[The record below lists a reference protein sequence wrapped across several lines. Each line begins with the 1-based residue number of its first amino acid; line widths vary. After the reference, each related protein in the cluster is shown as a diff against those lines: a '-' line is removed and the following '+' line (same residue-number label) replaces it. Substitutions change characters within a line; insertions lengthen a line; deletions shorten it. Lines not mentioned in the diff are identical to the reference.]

1 MKIAL
6 AGNPNSG
13 KTTLYNA
20 LTGKQEYVGNWAG
33 VTVSKKEAK
42 LKESLGNNIDIVD
55 LPGAYSIR
63 PYTSEESITTDFIKT
78 ENPDVIINVVDST
91 NLNRSLFFTT
101 QLLELNIPV
110 VVALNKVDISKNVTD
125 IDVSKLEKELN
136 CKVVEISAAKN
147 EGLKNLIN
155 VASESSKL
163 KEQKNLFKELSNIH
177 NEEKQDKKRYSIVNN
192 IISKVENRIIR
203 HNEETLEDKIDR
215 FVTNPIIGTGLFILI
230 MAFIFDLSI
239 NTLGPL
245 VADALVGFIE
255 NFQNAVSGQLAS
267 MGTSDFL
274 NSLLTDGIIGGVG
287 AVVGFVPL
295 VMVLMFMLSL
305 VEDSG
310 FMARI
315 ALIFDPLFRKVGL
328 SGKSIIPMIVGY
340 GCSIPGIM
348 ATRTIKDEKQRR
360 LTAMLTPFVP
370 CGAKIPI
377 IALFTAAFFPEQ
389 GYMFPLTYIVAFTVI
404 ICVGLIL
411 KKVTG
416 ADNIKNYF
424 IIELPQYR
432 IPSIKRAFFK
442 MLETGKDFITRAG
455 TIIIVCNTVVFIMS
469 SFNFKLQLVE
479 DAVNTSILANVA
491 TPFAFLLIPVGIG
504 VWQLS
509 AAAITGFIAKEEVV
523 GTLAVVYSMGAAI
536 NSDFELVNAMTVRE
550 TMGITAVSALAFMFF
565 NLFTPPCFA
574 AIGAMKSEMKS
585 NKWLLK
591 SVLLQL
597 SVGYIV
603 AMITYQVGTILVYK
617 ELAQGFIPAVIILA
631 LAVVIH
637 NIYGYLCGYFGG
649 KAVGF
654 KERKRRTLSIETGMK
669 NATLAT
675 VLAAAHFAPEA
686 AIAPAI
692 AGIWHAFS
700 VSVLA
705 NYWGNK
711 EITDEDDEEVKESLE

>member
-110 VVALNKVDISKNVTD
+110 VVALNKADISKNVTD
-125 IDVSKLEKELN
+125 IDVNKLEKELN

-147 EGLKNLIN
+147 EGLKNLIKI
-155 VASESSKL
+155 ACESSKL

-177 NEEKQDKKRYSIVNN
+177 NEEKQDKERYSIVNN

-203 HNEETLEDKIDR
+203 HNEETLEDKIDK

-504 VWQLS
+504 VWQLA

-536 NSDFELVNAMTVRE
+536 NSDFELVNAMTVQE

-631 LAVVIH
+631 LAVFYVVYKIKSNKVIESE
-637 NIYGYLCGYFGG
+637 
-649 KAVGF
+649 K
-654 KERKRRTLSIETGMK
+654 K
-669 NATLAT
+669 
-675 VLAAAHFAPEA
+675 
-686 AIAPAI
+686 
-692 AGIWHAFS
+692 
-700 VSVLA
+700 VSKVQ
-705 NYWGNK
+705 
-711 EITDEDDEEVKESLE
+711 VQ

>member
-110 VVALNKVDISKNVTD
+110 VVALNKTDISKNVTD
-125 IDVSKLEKELN
+125 IDVNKLEKELN

-147 EGLKNLIN
+147 EGLKNLIKI
-155 VASESSKL
+155 ACESSKL

-177 NEEKQDKKRYSIVNN
+177 NEEKQDKERYSIVNN

-203 HNEETLEDKIDR
+203 HNEETLEDKIDK

-377 IALFTAAFFPEQ
+377 IALFTAAFFKEQ

-504 VWQLS
+504 VWQLA

-536 NSDFELVNAMTVRE
+536 NSDFELVNAMTVQE

-631 LAVVIH
+631 LAVLYVVYKIKS
-637 NIYGYLCGYFGG
+637 N
-649 KAVGF
+649 K
-654 KERKRRTLSIETGMK
+654 
-669 NATLAT
+669 
-675 VLAAAHFAPEA
+675 
-686 AIAPAI
+686 
-692 AGIWHAFS
+692 
-700 VSVLA
+700 VS
-705 NYWGNK
+705 
-711 EITDEDDEEVKESLE
+711 ESEKKVSKVQVQ

>member
-110 VVALNKVDISKNVTD
+110 VVALNKTDISKNVTD
-125 IDVSKLEKELN
+125 IDVNKLEKELN

-147 EGLKNLIN
+147 EGLKNLIKI
-155 VASESSKL
+155 ACESSKL

-203 HNEETLEDKIDR
+203 HNEETLEDKIDK

-504 VWQLS
+504 VWQLA

-536 NSDFELVNAMTVRE
+536 NSDFELVNAMTVQE

-631 LAVVIH
+631 LAVFYVVYKIKS
-637 NIYGYLCGYFGG
+637 N
-649 KAVGF
+649 K
-654 KERKRRTLSIETGMK
+654 
-669 NATLAT
+669 
-675 VLAAAHFAPEA
+675 
-686 AIAPAI
+686 
-692 AGIWHAFS
+692 
-700 VSVLA
+700 VS
-705 NYWGNK
+705 
-711 EITDEDDEEVKESLE
+711 ESEKKVSKVQVQ

>member
-110 VVALNKVDISKNVTD
+110 VVALNKTDISKNVTD
-125 IDVSKLEKELN
+125 IDVNKLEKELN

-147 EGLKNLIN
+147 EGLKSLIK

-203 HNEETLEDKIDR
+203 HNEETLEDKIDK

-377 IALFTAAFFPEQ
+377 IALFTAAFFKEQ

-504 VWQLS
+504 VWQLA

-536 NSDFELVNAMTVRE
+536 NSDFELVNAMTVQE

-631 LAVVIH
+631 LAVFYVVYKIKS
-637 NIYGYLCGYFGG
+637 N
-649 KAVGF
+649 K
-654 KERKRRTLSIETGMK
+654 
-669 NATLAT
+669 
-675 VLAAAHFAPEA
+675 
-686 AIAPAI
+686 
-692 AGIWHAFS
+692 
-700 VSVLA
+700 VS
-705 NYWGNK
+705 
-711 EITDEDDEEVKESLE
+711 ESEKKVSKVQVQ

>member
-245 VADALVGFIE
+245 VADALVGFIK

-274 NSLLTDGIIGGVG
+274 NALLTDGIIGGVG

-370 CGAKIPI
+370 CGAKLPI

-389 GYMFPLTYIVAFTVI
+389 GYMFPITYIVAFSVI

-536 NSDFELVNAMTVRE
+536 NSDFELVNAMTVQE

-631 LAVVIH
+631 LAVFYVVYKIKS
-637 NIYGYLCGYFGG
+637 N
-649 KAVGF
+649 K
-654 KERKRRTLSIETGMK
+654 
-669 NATLAT
+669 
-675 VLAAAHFAPEA
+675 
-686 AIAPAI
+686 
-692 AGIWHAFS
+692 
-700 VSVLA
+700 VS
-705 NYWGNK
+705 
-711 EITDEDDEEVKESLE
+711 ESEKKVSKVQVQ

>member
-147 EGLKNLIN
+147 EGIKNLIN

-536 NSDFELVNAMTVRE
+536 NSDFELVNAMTVKE

-631 LAVVIH
+631 LAVFYVVYKIKS
-637 NIYGYLCGYFGG
+637 N
-649 KAVGF
+649 K
-654 KERKRRTLSIETGMK
+654 
-669 NATLAT
+669 
-675 VLAAAHFAPEA
+675 
-686 AIAPAI
+686 
-692 AGIWHAFS
+692 
-700 VSVLA
+700 VS
-705 NYWGNK
+705 
-711 EITDEDDEEVKESLE
+711 ESEKKVSKVQVQ

>member
-315 ALIFDPLFRKVGL
+315 ALIFDPLFRKIGL

-479 DAVNTSILANVA
+479 DAVNTSILANIA

-536 NSDFELVNAMTVRE
+536 NSDFELVNAMTVKE

-631 LAVVIH
+631 LAVFYVVYKIKS
-637 NIYGYLCGYFGG
+637 N
-649 KAVGF
+649 K
-654 KERKRRTLSIETGMK
+654 
-669 NATLAT
+669 
-675 VLAAAHFAPEA
+675 
-686 AIAPAI
+686 
-692 AGIWHAFS
+692 
-700 VSVLA
+700 VS
-705 NYWGNK
+705 
-711 EITDEDDEEVKESLE
+711 ESEKKVSKVQVQ

>member
-274 NSLLTDGIIGGVG
+274 NALLTDGIIGGVG

-315 ALIFDPLFRKVGL
+315 ALIFDPLFRKIGL

-370 CGAKIPI
+370 CGAKLPI

-389 GYMFPLTYIVAFTVI
+389 GYMFPITYIVAFSVI

-504 VWQLS
+504 VWQLA

-536 NSDFELVNAMTVRE
+536 NSDFELVNAMTVKE

-631 LAVVIH
+631 LAVFYVVYKIKS
-637 NIYGYLCGYFGG
+637 N
-649 KAVGF
+649 K
-654 KERKRRTLSIETGMK
+654 
-669 NATLAT
+669 
-675 VLAAAHFAPEA
+675 
-686 AIAPAI
+686 
-692 AGIWHAFS
+692 
-700 VSVLA
+700 VS
-705 NYWGNK
+705 
-711 EITDEDDEEVKESLE
+711 ESEKKVSKVQVQ

>member
-110 VVALNKVDISKNVTD
+110 VVALNKTDISKNVTD
-125 IDVSKLEKELN
+125 IDVNKLEKELN

-203 HNEETLEDKIDR
+203 HNEETLEDKIDK

-315 ALIFDPLFRKVGL
+315 ALIFDPLFRKIGL

-504 VWQLS
+504 VWQLA

-536 NSDFELVNAMTVRE
+536 NSDFELVNAMTVQE

-631 LAVVIH
+631 LAVFYVVYKIKS
-637 NIYGYLCGYFGG
+637 N
-649 KAVGF
+649 K
-654 KERKRRTLSIETGMK
+654 
-669 NATLAT
+669 
-675 VLAAAHFAPEA
+675 
-686 AIAPAI
+686 
-692 AGIWHAFS
+692 
-700 VSVLA
+700 VS
-705 NYWGNK
+705 
-711 EITDEDDEEVKESLE
+711 ESEKKVSKVQVQ

>member
-360 LTAMLTPFVP
+360 LTAMLTPFVA

-504 VWQLS
+504 VWQLA

-536 NSDFELVNAMTVRE
+536 NSDFELVNAMTVKE

-631 LAVVIH
+631 LAVFYVVYKIKS
-637 NIYGYLCGYFGG
+637 N
-649 KAVGF
+649 K
-654 KERKRRTLSIETGMK
+654 
-669 NATLAT
+669 
-675 VLAAAHFAPEA
+675 
-686 AIAPAI
+686 
-692 AGIWHAFS
+692 
-700 VSVLA
+700 VS
-705 NYWGNK
+705 
-711 EITDEDDEEVKESLE
+711 ESEKKVSKVQVQ

>member
-125 IDVSKLEKELN
+125 IDINKLEKELN

-147 EGLKNLIN
+147 EGLKNLIK

-163 KEQKNLFKELSNIH
+163 KEQNNLFKELSNIH

-230 MAFIFDLSI
+230 MAFIFNLSI

-245 VADALVGFIE
+245 VADTLVGYIE
-255 NFQNAVSGQLAS
+255 NFQDAVSGLLAS
-267 MGTSDFL
+267 IGTSDFL

-295 VMVLMFMLSL
+295 VMVLMFLLSL

-370 CGAKIPI
+370 CGAKLPI

-389 GYMFPLTYIVAFTVI
+389 GYMFPLTYLVAFTVI

-479 DAVNTSILANVA
+479 DAVNTSILANIA

-504 VWQLS
+504 VWQLA

-536 NSDFELVNAMTVRE
+536 NSDFELVNAMAVQE
-550 TMGITAVSALAFMFF
+550 TMAITAVSALSFMFF

-591 SVLLQL
+591 SILLQL

-617 ELAQGFIPAVIILA
+617 ELGQGFIPAVIILA
-631 LAVVIH
+631 LAA
-637 NIYGYLCGYFGG
+637 IYIVY
-649 KAVGF
+649 KI
-654 KERKRRTLSIETGMK
+654 KSNK
-669 NATLAT
+669 
-675 VLAAAHFAPEA
+675 
-686 AIAPAI
+686 
-692 AGIWHAFS
+692 
-700 VSVLA
+700 VS
-705 NYWGNK
+705 
-711 EITDEDDEEVKESLE
+711 ESEKKVSKVQVQ

>member
-125 IDVSKLEKELN
+125 IDVNKLEKELN

-631 LAVVIH
+631 LAVFYVVYKIKS
-637 NIYGYLCGYFGG
+637 N
-649 KAVGF
+649 K
-654 KERKRRTLSIETGMK
+654 
-669 NATLAT
+669 
-675 VLAAAHFAPEA
+675 
-686 AIAPAI
+686 
-692 AGIWHAFS
+692 
-700 VSVLA
+700 VS
-705 NYWGNK
+705 
-711 EITDEDDEEVKESLE
+711 ESEKKVSKVQVQ

>member
-155 VASESSKL
+155 VACESSKL

-315 ALIFDPLFRKVGL
+315 ALIFDPLFRKIGL

-370 CGAKIPI
+370 CGAKLPI

-389 GYMFPLTYIVAFTVI
+389 GYMFPITYIVAFTVI
-404 ICVGLIL
+404 ICMGLIL

-536 NSDFELVNAMTVRE
+536 NSDFELVNAMTVKE

-631 LAVVIH
+631 LAVFYVVYKIKS
-637 NIYGYLCGYFGG
+637 N
-649 KAVGF
+649 K
-654 KERKRRTLSIETGMK
+654 
-669 NATLAT
+669 
-675 VLAAAHFAPEA
+675 
-686 AIAPAI
+686 
-692 AGIWHAFS
+692 
-700 VSVLA
+700 VS
-705 NYWGNK
+705 
-711 EITDEDDEEVKESLE
+711 ESEKKVSKVQVQ

>member
-155 VASESSKL
+155 AASESSKL

-315 ALIFDPLFRKVGL
+315 ALIFDPLFRKIGL

-370 CGAKIPI
+370 CGAKLPI

-389 GYMFPLTYIVAFTVI
+389 GYMFPITYIVAFSVI

-504 VWQLS
+504 VWQLA

-536 NSDFELVNAMTVRE
+536 NSDFELVNAMTVQE

-631 LAVVIH
+631 LAVFYVVYKIKS
-637 NIYGYLCGYFGG
+637 N
-649 KAVGF
+649 K
-654 KERKRRTLSIETGMK
+654 
-669 NATLAT
+669 
-675 VLAAAHFAPEA
+675 
-686 AIAPAI
+686 
-692 AGIWHAFS
+692 
-700 VSVLA
+700 VS
-705 NYWGNK
+705 
-711 EITDEDDEEVKESLE
+711 ESEKKVSKVQVQ

>member
-101 QLLELNIPV
+101 QLLELNMPV

-370 CGAKIPI
+370 CGAKLPI
-377 IALFTAAFFPEQ
+377 IALFTAAFFKEQ

-536 NSDFELVNAMTVRE
+536 NSDFELVNAMTVKE

-631 LAVVIH
+631 LAVFYVVYKIKS
-637 NIYGYLCGYFGG
+637 N
-649 KAVGF
+649 K
-654 KERKRRTLSIETGMK
+654 
-669 NATLAT
+669 
-675 VLAAAHFAPEA
+675 
-686 AIAPAI
+686 
-692 AGIWHAFS
+692 
-700 VSVLA
+700 VS
-705 NYWGNK
+705 
-711 EITDEDDEEVKESLE
+711 ESEKKVSKVQVQ

>member
-315 ALIFDPLFRKVGL
+315 ALIFDPLFRKIGL

-631 LAVVIH
+631 LAVFYVVYKIKS
-637 NIYGYLCGYFGG
+637 N
-649 KAVGF
+649 K
-654 KERKRRTLSIETGMK
+654 
-669 NATLAT
+669 
-675 VLAAAHFAPEA
+675 
-686 AIAPAI
+686 
-692 AGIWHAFS
+692 
-700 VSVLA
+700 VS
-705 NYWGNK
+705 
-711 EITDEDDEEVKESLE
+711 ESEKKVSKVQVQ

>member
-274 NSLLTDGIIGGVG
+274 NALLTDGIIGGVG

-315 ALIFDPLFRKVGL
+315 ALIFDPLFRKIGL

-370 CGAKIPI
+370 CGAKLPI

-389 GYMFPLTYIVAFTVI
+389 GYMFPITYIVAFSVI

-536 NSDFELVNAMTVRE
+536 NSDFELVNAMTVQE

-631 LAVVIH
+631 LAVFYVVYKIKS
-637 NIYGYLCGYFGG
+637 N
-649 KAVGF
+649 K
-654 KERKRRTLSIETGMK
+654 
-669 NATLAT
+669 
-675 VLAAAHFAPEA
+675 
-686 AIAPAI
+686 
-692 AGIWHAFS
+692 
-700 VSVLA
+700 VS
-705 NYWGNK
+705 
-711 EITDEDDEEVKESLE
+711 ESEKKVSKVQVQ

>member
-203 HNEETLEDKIDR
+203 HNEETLEDKIDK

-315 ALIFDPLFRKVGL
+315 ALIFDPLFRKIGL

-370 CGAKIPI
+370 CGAKLPI
-377 IALFTAAFFPEQ
+377 IALFTAAFFKEQ

-479 DAVNTSILANVA
+479 DAVNTSILANIA

-504 VWQLS
+504 VWQLA

-536 NSDFELVNAMTVRE
+536 NSDFELVNAMTVKE

-631 LAVVIH
+631 LAVFYVVYKIKS
-637 NIYGYLCGYFGG
+637 N
-649 KAVGF
+649 K
-654 KERKRRTLSIETGMK
+654 
-669 NATLAT
+669 
-675 VLAAAHFAPEA
+675 
-686 AIAPAI
+686 
-692 AGIWHAFS
+692 
-700 VSVLA
+700 VS
-705 NYWGNK
+705 
-711 EITDEDDEEVKESLE
+711 ESEKKVSKVQVQ

>member
-110 VVALNKVDISKNVTD
+110 VVALNKIDISKNVTD
-125 IDVSKLEKELN
+125 IDVNKLEKELN

-203 HNEETLEDKIDR
+203 HNEETLEDKIDK

-370 CGAKIPI
+370 CGAKLPI
-377 IALFTAAFFPEQ
+377 IALFTAAFFKEQ

-504 VWQLS
+504 VWQLA

-536 NSDFELVNAMTVRE
+536 NSDFELVNAMTVQE

-631 LAVVIH
+631 LAVFYVVYKIKS
-637 NIYGYLCGYFGG
+637 N
-649 KAVGF
+649 K
-654 KERKRRTLSIETGMK
+654 
-669 NATLAT
+669 
-675 VLAAAHFAPEA
+675 
-686 AIAPAI
+686 
-692 AGIWHAFS
+692 
-700 VSVLA
+700 VS
-705 NYWGNK
+705 
-711 EITDEDDEEVKESLE
+711 ESEKKVSKVQVQ

>member
-42 LKESLGNNIDIVD
+42 LKNSLGKGIDIID

-63 PYTSEESITTDFIKT
+63 PYTSEESITTDFIKNA
-78 ENPDVIINVVDST
+78 NPDVIINVVDST

-101 QLLELNIPV
+101 QLLEIGIPV
-110 VVALNKVDISKNVTD
+110 VVALNKADISKSITD
-125 IDVSKLEKELN
+125 IDTDKLEKNLK
-136 CKVVEISAAKN
+136 CKVVELSAAKN
-147 EGLKNLIN
+147 EGLESLITQSLKSSELKIQEN
-155 VASESSKL
+155 VFDKLSKI
-163 KEQKNLFKELSNIH
+163 N
-177 NEEKQDKKRYSIVNN
+177 NENEQDKERYKIVNS
-192 IISKVENRIIR
+192 IIDKVEKRIIKT
-203 HNEETLEDKIDR
+203 HEETLEDKVDK
-215 FVTNPIIGTGLFILI
+215 FVTNPIIGTGIFVLI
-230 MAFIFDLSI
+230 MAIIFNLAI

-255 NFQNAVSGQLAS
+255 SFQGTISDQLAN

-274 NSLLTDGIIGGVG
+274 NALLTDGIIGGVG

-295 VMVLMFMLSL
+295 VMVLMFLLSL

-360 LTAMLTPFVP
+360 LTALLTPFVP

-377 IALFTAAFFPEQ
+377 IALFTAAFFPNQ
-389 GYMFPLTYIVAFTVI
+389 SFLFPLTYLIAFGVI
-404 ICVGLIL
+404 IGVGLLL
-411 KKVTG
+411 KKATG
-416 ADNIKNYF
+416 TKNFKNYF

-432 IPSIKRAFFK
+432 IPSIKKAFLK
-442 MLETGKDFITRAG
+442 MLETGKDFIMRAG
-455 TIIIVCNTVVFIMS
+455 TIIIVCNTVVFLMS

-479 DAVNTSILANVA
+479 EAVNTSILATIA
-491 TPFAFLLIPVGIG
+491 TPFAVLLIPVGIG
-504 VWQLS
+504 VWQLA

-523 GTLAVVYSMGAAI
+523 GTLAVVYSMSSAI
-536 NSDFELVNAMTVRE
+536 NGDFELVNGMMVQE
-550 TMGITAVSALAFMFF
+550 VMGITSVAAFSFMLF
-565 NLFTPPCFA
+565 NLLTPPCFA

-585 NKWLLK
+585 NNWLRK
-591 SVLLQL
+591 AILLQL

-603 AMITYQVGTILVYK
+603 SMVVYQVGTIIVYK
-617 ELAQGFIPAVIILA
+617 QLAEGFIPAVIILLIA
-631 LAVVIH
+631 IVFV
-637 NIYGYLCGYFGG
+637 GY
-649 KAVGF
+649 KI
-654 KERKRRTLSIETGMK
+654 KS
-669 NATLAT
+669 N
-675 VLAAAHFAPEA
+675 
-686 AIAPAI
+686 
-692 AGIWHAFS
+692 
-700 VSVLA
+700 
-705 NYWGNK
+705 N
-711 EITDEDDEEVKESLE
+711 TDEKVVSKVVVE

>member
-203 HNEETLEDKIDR
+203 HNEETLEDKIDK

-315 ALIFDPLFRKVGL
+315 ALIFDPLFRKIGL

-504 VWQLS
+504 VWQLA

-536 NSDFELVNAMTVRE
+536 NSDFELVNAMTVQE

-631 LAVVIH
+631 LAVFYVVYKIKS
-637 NIYGYLCGYFGG
+637 N
-649 KAVGF
+649 K
-654 KERKRRTLSIETGMK
+654 
-669 NATLAT
+669 
-675 VLAAAHFAPEA
+675 
-686 AIAPAI
+686 
-692 AGIWHAFS
+692 
-700 VSVLA
+700 VS
-705 NYWGNK
+705 
-711 EITDEDDEEVKESLE
+711 ESEKKVSKVQVQ

>member
-348 ATRTIKDEKQRR
+348 ATRSIKDEKQRR

-389 GYMFPLTYIVAFTVI
+389 GYMFPLTYIVAFSVI

-536 NSDFELVNAMTVRE
+536 NSDFELVNAMTVQE

-631 LAVVIH
+631 LAVFYVVYKIKS
-637 NIYGYLCGYFGG
+637 N
-649 KAVGF
+649 K
-654 KERKRRTLSIETGMK
+654 
-669 NATLAT
+669 
-675 VLAAAHFAPEA
+675 
-686 AIAPAI
+686 
-692 AGIWHAFS
+692 
-700 VSVLA
+700 VS
-705 NYWGNK
+705 
-711 EITDEDDEEVKESLE
+711 ESEKKVSKVQVQ

>member
-245 VADALVGFIE
+245 VADALVGFIK

-274 NSLLTDGIIGGVG
+274 NALLTDGIIGGVG

-315 ALIFDPLFRKVGL
+315 ALIFDPLFRKIGL

-479 DAVNTSILANVA
+479 DAVNTSILANIA
-491 TPFAFLLIPVGIG
+491 TPFAFLLIPVGRG
-504 VWQLS
+504 VWQLA

-536 NSDFELVNAMTVRE
+536 NSDFELVNAMTVKE

-631 LAVVIH
+631 LAVFYVVYKIKS
-637 NIYGYLCGYFGG
+637 N
-649 KAVGF
+649 K
-654 KERKRRTLSIETGMK
+654 
-669 NATLAT
+669 
-675 VLAAAHFAPEA
+675 
-686 AIAPAI
+686 
-692 AGIWHAFS
+692 
-700 VSVLA
+700 VS
-705 NYWGNK
+705 
-711 EITDEDDEEVKESLE
+711 ESEKKVSKVQVQ

>member
-163 KEQKNLFKELSNIH
+163 KEQNNLFKELSNIH

-315 ALIFDPLFRKVGL
+315 ALIFDPLFRKIGL

-370 CGAKIPI
+370 CGAKLPI

-389 GYMFPLTYIVAFTVI
+389 GYMFPITYIVAFSVI

-536 NSDFELVNAMTVRE
+536 NSDFELVNAMTVQE

-631 LAVVIH
+631 LAVFYVVYKIKS
-637 NIYGYLCGYFGG
+637 N
-649 KAVGF
+649 K
-654 KERKRRTLSIETGMK
+654 
-669 NATLAT
+669 
-675 VLAAAHFAPEA
+675 
-686 AIAPAI
+686 
-692 AGIWHAFS
+692 
-700 VSVLA
+700 VS
-705 NYWGNK
+705 
-711 EITDEDDEEVKESLE
+711 ESEKKVSKVQVQ

>member
-203 HNEETLEDKIDR
+203 HNEETLEDKIDK

-315 ALIFDPLFRKVGL
+315 ALIFDPLFRKIGL

-340 GCSIPGIM
+340 GCSIPGIL

-370 CGAKIPI
+370 CGAKLPI
-377 IALFTAAFFPEQ
+377 IALFTAAFFKEQ

-631 LAVVIH
+631 LAVFYVVYKIKS
-637 NIYGYLCGYFGG
+637 N
-649 KAVGF
+649 K
-654 KERKRRTLSIETGMK
+654 
-669 NATLAT
+669 
-675 VLAAAHFAPEA
+675 
-686 AIAPAI
+686 
-692 AGIWHAFS
+692 
-700 VSVLA
+700 VS
-705 NYWGNK
+705 
-711 EITDEDDEEVKESLE
+711 ESEKKVSKVQVQ

>member
-155 VASESSKL
+155 VACESSKL

-203 HNEETLEDKIDR
+203 HNEETLEDKIDK

-370 CGAKIPI
+370 CGAKLPI

-479 DAVNTSILANVA
+479 DAVNTSILANIA

-504 VWQLS
+504 VWQLA

-536 NSDFELVNAMTVRE
+536 NSDFELVNAMTVQE

-631 LAVVIH
+631 LAVFYVVYKIKS
-637 NIYGYLCGYFGG
+637 N
-649 KAVGF
+649 KVNESE
-654 KERKRRTLSIETGMK
+654 KK
-669 NATLAT
+669 
-675 VLAAAHFAPEA
+675 
-686 AIAPAI
+686 
-692 AGIWHAFS
+692 
-700 VSVLA
+700 VSKVQ
-705 NYWGNK
+705 
-711 EITDEDDEEVKESLE
+711 VQ

>member
-315 ALIFDPLFRKVGL
+315 ALIFDPLFRKIGL

-370 CGAKIPI
+370 CGAKLPI

-389 GYMFPLTYIVAFTVI
+389 GYMFPITYIVAFSVI

-536 NSDFELVNAMTVRE
+536 NSDFELVNAMTVKE

-631 LAVVIH
+631 LAVFYVVYKIKS
-637 NIYGYLCGYFGG
+637 N
-649 KAVGF
+649 K
-654 KERKRRTLSIETGMK
+654 
-669 NATLAT
+669 
-675 VLAAAHFAPEA
+675 
-686 AIAPAI
+686 
-692 AGIWHAFS
+692 
-700 VSVLA
+700 VS
-705 NYWGNK
+705 
-711 EITDEDDEEVKESLE
+711 ESEKKVSKVQVQ

>member
-110 VVALNKVDISKNVTD
+110 VVALNKTDISKNVTD
-125 IDVSKLEKELN
+125 IDVNKLEKELN

-155 VASESSKL
+155 VACESSKL

-203 HNEETLEDKIDR
+203 HNEETLEDKIDK

-315 ALIFDPLFRKVGL
+315 ALIFDPLFRKIGL

-504 VWQLS
+504 VWQLA

-536 NSDFELVNAMTVRE
+536 NSDFELVNAMTVQE

-631 LAVVIH
+631 LAVFYVVYKIKS
-637 NIYGYLCGYFGG
+637 N
-649 KAVGF
+649 K
-654 KERKRRTLSIETGMK
+654 
-669 NATLAT
+669 
-675 VLAAAHFAPEA
+675 
-686 AIAPAI
+686 
-692 AGIWHAFS
+692 
-700 VSVLA
+700 VS
-705 NYWGNK
+705 
-711 EITDEDDEEVKESLE
+711 ESEKKVSKVQVQ

>member
-33 VTVSKKEAK
+33 VTVSKKEAD
-42 LKESLGNNIDIVD
+42 LKSSLGKDITVID

-63 PYTSEESITTDFIKT
+63 PYTSEETITTDFIKT
-78 ENPDVIINVVDST
+78 ENPDVIVNVVDST

-110 VVALNKVDISKNVTD
+110 VVALNKTDISKNITNID
-125 IDVSKLEKELN
+125 INKLEKELN
-136 CKVVEISAAKN
+136 CKVVEIAAAKN
-147 EGLKNLIN
+147 DGLKNLVNI
-155 VASESSKL
+155 ALESSKL
-163 KEQKNLFKELSNIH
+163 KEQKNSFKELSNIH
-177 NEEKQDKKRYSIVNN
+177 NEEKQDKERYKIVNT
-192 IISKVENRIIR
+192 IISKVEKRIVR
-203 HNEETLEDKIDR
+203 HNEETLEDKIDNI
-215 FVTNPIIGTGLFILI
+215 VTNPIIGTGLFVVV
-230 MAFIFDLSI
+230 MAIIFNLSI
-239 NTLGPL
+239 NTLGPI
-245 VADALVGFIE
+245 VADALVGVIE
-255 NFQNAVSGQLAS
+255 GFQGSVAGYLAS
-267 MGTSDFL
+267 IGTSDFL

-295 VMVLMFMLSL
+295 VMVLMFMLAL

-328 SGKSIIPMIVGY
+328 SGKSIIPMVVGY
-340 GCSIPGIM
+340 GCGIPGIM
-348 ATRTIKDEKQRR
+348 ATRTIKDEKQRK

-370 CGAKIPI
+370 CGAKLPI

-389 GYMFPLTYIVAFTVI
+389 GYMFPLTYLVAFTVI
-404 ICVGLIL
+404 ISLGLIL

-432 IPSIKRAFFK
+432 IPSIKKAFFK
-442 MLETGKDFITRAG
+442 MIETGKDFIMKAG
-455 TIIIVCNTVVFIMS
+455 TIIIVCNTAVFIMS
-469 SFNFKLQLVE
+469 SFNFKLQLVG
-479 DAVNTSILANVA
+479 DAVDTSILAVVA

-504 VWQLS
+504 VWQLA

-536 NSDFELVNAMTVRE
+536 NSDFELVNAMSVKT

-574 AIGAMKSEMKS
+574 AIGAMKSEIKS
-585 NKWLLK
+585 TKELIK
-591 SVLLQL
+591 AVGLQL
-597 SVGYIV
+597 TVGYIV
-603 AMITYQVGTILVYK
+603 AMVTYQVGTILVEK
-617 ELAQGFIPAVIILA
+617 KLGQGFIPSVIILA
-631 LAVVIH
+631 LVI
-637 NIYGYLCGYFGG
+637 GY
-649 KAVGF
+649 
-654 KERKRRTLSIETGMK
+654 TLSKIKANKVEDSKVVETVQVG
-669 NATLAT
+669 
-675 VLAAAHFAPEA
+675 
-686 AIAPAI
+686 
-692 AGIWHAFS
+692 
-700 VSVLA
+700 
-705 NYWGNK
+705 
-711 EITDEDDEEVKESLE
+711 

>member
-1 MKIAL
+1 M
-6 AGNPNSG
+6 
-13 KTTLYNA
+13 
-20 LTGKQEYVGNWAG
+20 
-33 VTVSKKEAK
+33 
-42 LKESLGNNIDIVD
+42 
-55 LPGAYSIR
+55 
-63 PYTSEESITTDFIKT
+63 
-78 ENPDVIINVVDST
+78 VDST

-377 IALFTAAFFPEQ
+377 IALFTAAFVKEQ

-536 NSDFELVNAMTVRE
+536 NSDFELVNAMTVQE

-631 LAVVIH
+631 LAVFYVVYKIKS
-637 NIYGYLCGYFGG
+637 N
-649 KAVGF
+649 K
-654 KERKRRTLSIETGMK
+654 
-669 NATLAT
+669 
-675 VLAAAHFAPEA
+675 
-686 AIAPAI
+686 
-692 AGIWHAFS
+692 
-700 VSVLA
+700 VS
-705 NYWGNK
+705 
-711 EITDEDDEEVKESLE
+711 ESEKKVSKVQVQ

>member
-147 EGLKNLIN
+147 EGLKNLIK
-155 VASESSKL
+155 VACESSKL
-163 KEQKNLFKELSNIH
+163 KEQKNLFKELSNI
-177 NEEKQDKKRYSIVNN
+177 
-192 IISKVENRIIR
+192 

-370 CGAKIPI
+370 CGAKLPI

-504 VWQLS
+504 VWQLA

-631 LAVVIH
+631 LAVFYVVYKIKS
-637 NIYGYLCGYFGG
+637 N
-649 KAVGF
+649 KVNESE
-654 KERKRRTLSIETGMK
+654 KK
-669 NATLAT
+669 
-675 VLAAAHFAPEA
+675 
-686 AIAPAI
+686 
-692 AGIWHAFS
+692 
-700 VSVLA
+700 VSKVQ
-705 NYWGNK
+705 
-711 EITDEDDEEVKESLE
+711 VQ

>member
-315 ALIFDPLFRKVGL
+315 ALIFDPLFRKIGL

-370 CGAKIPI
+370 CGAKLPI

-389 GYMFPLTYIVAFTVI
+389 GYMFPLTYIVAFAVI

-536 NSDFELVNAMTVRE
+536 NSDFELVNAMTVKE

-631 LAVVIH
+631 LAVFYVVYKIKS
-637 NIYGYLCGYFGG
+637 N
-649 KAVGF
+649 K
-654 KERKRRTLSIETGMK
+654 
-669 NATLAT
+669 
-675 VLAAAHFAPEA
+675 
-686 AIAPAI
+686 
-692 AGIWHAFS
+692 
-700 VSVLA
+700 VS
-705 NYWGNK
+705 
-711 EITDEDDEEVKESLE
+711 ESEKKVSKVQVQ

>member
-389 GYMFPLTYIVAFTVI
+389 GYMFPITYIVAFTVI

-631 LAVVIH
+631 LAVFYVVYKIKS
-637 NIYGYLCGYFGG
+637 N
-649 KAVGF
+649 K
-654 KERKRRTLSIETGMK
+654 
-669 NATLAT
+669 
-675 VLAAAHFAPEA
+675 
-686 AIAPAI
+686 
-692 AGIWHAFS
+692 
-700 VSVLA
+700 VS
-705 NYWGNK
+705 
-711 EITDEDDEEVKESLE
+711 ESEKKVSKVQVQ

>member
-110 VVALNKVDISKNVTD
+110 VVALNKTDISKNVTD
-125 IDVSKLEKELN
+125 IDVNKLEKELN

-147 EGLKNLIN
+147 EGLKNLIKI
-155 VASESSKL
+155 ACESSKL

-504 VWQLS
+504 VWQLA

-536 NSDFELVNAMTVRE
+536 NSDFELVNAMTVQE

-631 LAVVIH
+631 LAVFYVVYKIKS
-637 NIYGYLCGYFGG
+637 N
-649 KAVGF
+649 K
-654 KERKRRTLSIETGMK
+654 
-669 NATLAT
+669 
-675 VLAAAHFAPEA
+675 
-686 AIAPAI
+686 
-692 AGIWHAFS
+692 
-700 VSVLA
+700 VS
-705 NYWGNK
+705 
-711 EITDEDDEEVKESLE
+711 ESEKKVSKVQVQ

>member
-147 EGLKNLIN
+147 EGLKNLIK
-155 VASESSKL
+155 VACESSKL

-315 ALIFDPLFRKVGL
+315 ALIFDPLFRKIGL

-370 CGAKIPI
+370 CGAKLPI

-479 DAVNTSILANVA
+479 DAVNTSILANIA

-504 VWQLS
+504 VWQLA

-536 NSDFELVNAMTVRE
+536 NSDFELVNAMTVKE

-631 LAVVIH
+631 LAVFYVVYKIKS
-637 NIYGYLCGYFGG
+637 N
-649 KAVGF
+649 K
-654 KERKRRTLSIETGMK
+654 
-669 NATLAT
+669 
-675 VLAAAHFAPEA
+675 
-686 AIAPAI
+686 
-692 AGIWHAFS
+692 
-700 VSVLA
+700 VS
-705 NYWGNK
+705 
-711 EITDEDDEEVKESLE
+711 ESEKKVSKVQVQ

>member
-370 CGAKIPI
+370 CGAKLPI

-389 GYMFPLTYIVAFTVI
+389 GYMFPITYIVAFSVI

-631 LAVVIH
+631 LAVFYVVYKIKS
-637 NIYGYLCGYFGG
+637 N
-649 KAVGF
+649 K
-654 KERKRRTLSIETGMK
+654 
-669 NATLAT
+669 
-675 VLAAAHFAPEA
+675 
-686 AIAPAI
+686 
-692 AGIWHAFS
+692 
-700 VSVLA
+700 VS
-705 NYWGNK
+705 
-711 EITDEDDEEVKESLE
+711 ESEKKVSKVQVQ

>member
-274 NSLLTDGIIGGVG
+274 NALLTDGIIGGVG

-315 ALIFDPLFRKVGL
+315 ALIFDPLFRKIGL

-370 CGAKIPI
+370 CGAKLPI
-377 IALFTAAFFPEQ
+377 IALFTAAFFKEQ

-504 VWQLS
+504 VWQLA

-631 LAVVIH
+631 LAVFYVVYKIKS
-637 NIYGYLCGYFGG
+637 N
-649 KAVGF
+649 K
-654 KERKRRTLSIETGMK
+654 
-669 NATLAT
+669 
-675 VLAAAHFAPEA
+675 
-686 AIAPAI
+686 
-692 AGIWHAFS
+692 
-700 VSVLA
+700 VS
-705 NYWGNK
+705 
-711 EITDEDDEEVKESLE
+711 ESEKKVSKVQVQ

>member
-370 CGAKIPI
+370 CGAKLPI
-377 IALFTAAFFPEQ
+377 IALFTAAFFKEQ

-617 ELAQGFIPAVIILA
+617 ELAQGLIPAVIILA
-631 LAVVIH
+631 LAVFYVVYKIKS
-637 NIYGYLCGYFGG
+637 N
-649 KAVGF
+649 K
-654 KERKRRTLSIETGMK
+654 
-669 NATLAT
+669 
-675 VLAAAHFAPEA
+675 
-686 AIAPAI
+686 
-692 AGIWHAFS
+692 
-700 VSVLA
+700 VS
-705 NYWGNK
+705 
-711 EITDEDDEEVKESLE
+711 ESEKKVSKVQVQ